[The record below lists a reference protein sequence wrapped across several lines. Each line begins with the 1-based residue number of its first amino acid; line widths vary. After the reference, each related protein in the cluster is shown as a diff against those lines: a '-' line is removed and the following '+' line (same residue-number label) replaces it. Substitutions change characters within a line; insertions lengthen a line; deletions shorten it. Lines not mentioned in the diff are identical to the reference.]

1 MRQAVRWSSVGLGLV
16 AAASFVGPQT
26 PGPVASGIIAANF
39 DQSVRPQDDFFR
51 YVNGAWLARAEIPP
65 DKARIGA
72 FTDLADQADAEVH
85 AIIEQAASTKN
96 RPAGS
101 VSQQVGDLYASF
113 MDESRVNQ
121 LGATPVQAELARI
134 DAITTTAGV
143 AAESGELSFIDA
155 GGPIASG
162 IAADARNPAT
172 TILYTGQ
179 AGTGLP
185 DRDDYLRT
193 DPKFAAIRAQYAAYL
208 ETIFTL
214 AGRPHAG
221 LDAKAVVGLEIE
233 LAKVQW
239 PADQNRDAVKT
250 YNKMTWDQMTAEMPG
265 FDWRAWAKPQGL
277 DRIPALVVAQP
288 SFFKSFAALVP
299 VTPIPTWKAWLAAQY
314 LRAEA
319 PYLSQPFVDADFA
332 LFGQT
337 LNGEDVPRPRW
348 KRGVAV
354 VNASLGEAVGRL
366 FVADHFPA
374 SSKRRMQL
382 LVANL
387 LAAYRQSI
395 TAVDWMT
402 AETKKQ
408 ALAKLSKV
416 GVKIGYPDKWRDY
429 GGLSI
434 SADDLAGNVAR
445 ARRFEHRGEV
455 AKLGKPPDRATWLLT
470 PQTVNA
476 YYTALSNEIVFPA
489 AILRP
494 PFFTA
499 EADDAVNYG
508 AIGAVIGHEIG
519 HGFDDQGRRFDGT
532 GALHEWWTAA
542 DAAEFQTRADRLV
555 AQFNQF
561 SPLPGMTVNG
571 TLTLGENIGD
581 LGGLAIAYRAYEIS
595 LGGQIAP
602 TIEGFTAA
610 QRFFI
615 GWAQIW
621 RAKERPELLRQ
632 LLLSN
637 PHAPSEYRANNPPSN
652 TQAFYDAF
660 GVKPGDK
667 LYRDPADRVE
677 IW

>member
-1 MRQAVRWSSVGLGLV
+1 MKRAGRWSSVGVGVV
-16 AAASFVGPQT
+16 AAVAIGGAQT
-26 PGPVASGIIAANF
+26 RGPVGSGILTANF
-39 DQSVRPQDDFFR
+39 DRTVRPQDDFFR
-51 YVNGAWLARAEIPP
+51 YVNGTWLATAEIPA

-72 FTDLADQADAEVH
+72 FTDLADQAEADVRT
-85 AIIEQAASTKN
+85 IIETAASAKT

-101 VSQQVGDLYASF
+101 VRQQVGDLYASF
-113 MDESRVNQ
+113 MDEARANQ
-121 LGATPVQAELARI
+121 LGATPVHAELARI
-134 DAITTTAGV
+134 DAITTPAEV
-143 AAESGELSFIDA
+143 AAESGALSFIDA

-162 IAADARNPAT
+162 VAADAKNPAT
-172 TILYTGQ
+172 TILYTSQ

-185 DRDDYLRT
+185 DRDDYLKT
-193 DPKFAAIRAQYAAYL
+193 DPKFAAIRAEYATFL
-208 ETIFTL
+208 ETLFTL
-214 AGRPHAG
+214 AGRTNAAA
-221 LDAKAVVGLEIE
+221 DARAVLALEIE
-233 LAKVQW
+233 IAKVQW
-239 PADQNRDAVKT
+239 PAEDNRDAVKT

-277 DRIPALVVAQP
+277 DRIAALIVAQP

-299 VTPIPTWKAWLAAQY
+299 ATPLATWKAWLAAQY
-314 LRAEA
+314 LRTEA
-319 PYLSQPFVDADFA
+319 PYLSQPFVDAEFA
-332 LFGQT
+332 LVGQT
-337 LNGEDVPRPRW
+337 LNGEDAQRPRW
-348 KRGVAV
+348 KRGVAL
-354 VNASLGEAVGRL
+354 VNATLGEAVGRL
-366 FVADHFPA
+366 FVQDHFPA
-374 SSKRRMQL
+374 SSKRRMQV

-395 TAVDWMT
+395 TALDWMT
-402 AETKKQ
+402 PETKKQ
-408 ALAKLSKV
+408 ALAKLAKF

-429 GGLSI
+429 AGLSLK
-434 SADDLAGNVAR
+434 ADDLVGNVER
-445 ARRFEHRGEV
+445 ARRFENSFDV
-455 AKLGKPPDRATWLLT
+455 ARLGRPPDRTMWLMT

-476 YYTALSNEIVFPA
+476 YYRALSNEIVFPA

-494 PFFTA
+494 PFFNA

-532 GALHEWWTAA
+532 GALHDWWTTE
-542 DAAEFQTRADRLV
+542 DATEFQTRADRLV

-561 SPLPGMTVNG
+561 RPAPGMTVNG
-571 TLTLGENIGD
+571 QLTLGENIGD
-581 LGGLAIAYRAYEIS
+581 LGGLTVAYRAYELS

-621 RAKERPELLRQ
+621 RAKERPESLRQ

-652 TQAFYDAF
+652 IQAFYDAF
-660 GVKPGDK
+660 GLKPGDK